1 MAQLDTIKF
10 DHIAFR
16 LCKVAFLCAVMV
28 VMVSC
33 MADYHGVEPPSR
45 KGDNPKGNG
54 GGRLDPNALRI
65 IDTQDAHSTK
75 NRNVSEV
82 NWDDNLVPK

>member
-1 MAQLDTIKF
+1 MAQSDTIKF
-10 DHIAFR
+10 DHIASR
-16 LCKVAFLCAVMV
+16 LCKVAFLSAVMV

-33 MADYHGVEPPSR
+33 MAGKDDMNPPSG

-54 GGRLDPNALRI
+54 GGRPDPNAMRI
-65 IDTQDAHSTK
+65 IDNQDAHSTQ
-75 NRNVSEV
+75 NSNASEV